1 MRTYKLKL
9 MSMPSALIREIILE
23 NFMSYEYSRIPFNP
37 GLNLVCG
44 PNGAGKSSILL
55 ALAVAL
61 GQTYTERSRRL
72 SDLIRRGKDLGR
84 VSVVFDNSPHD
95 GRRPIPSVNSDTLV
109 LSRYLN
115 RDGTYWHEA
124 NNRTM
129 TKGEVLRLLG
139 RLSINPDNMLIIMH
153 QNMIDV
159 FGAIDAHERLKL
171 IEEAVGLHEYREH
184 ILEAREKLSH
194 TLSEEESIRSLLEKA
209 QETLRYWEGEYGRF
223 QRKQELGERKREL
236 ELEYAWAKC
245 IRQEEAVS
253 NLQSKLDG
261 LRAELGE
268 IESELEQSSKR
279 GEELGAK
286 LKELEFGLDAA
297 YQKLIA
303 YERAQAEAEAR
314 AKLIESFNASLRSV
328 AEVGLSELLGHLEVE
343 LGRAREGLKE
353 AGERANEVKSEL
365 VRIKSELE
373 KTQET
378 YVNSRIHIAV
388 LGFRRELL
396 ERDISSAQS
405 ELRQARREL
414 EQLEGEARQV
424 GARVETERKPSEVL
438 DELKLT
444 NIQLASLADVSPD
457 VERMYLSYKGTLKE
471 LEAKTEVAAA
481 NRKRALDELELRK
494 ERWTN
499 ETNKLIREVKG
510 SYSEILKRVNASGD
524 VNLMNPHDI
533 DEAGIEL
540 LVGFKGA
547 EPHVLNAYTQ
557 SGGER
562 TTALMC
568 FLLALQQQIQSPI
581 RAIDEFE
588 AHLDPRNREAILQ
601 GIIEFMK
608 SEKTQYIVITP
619 GQLVSVEGVP
629 NVITV
634 QNIAGS
640 SQVKVAA

>member
-1 MRTYKLKL
+1 M
-9 MSMPSALIREIILE
+9 
-23 NFMSYEYSRIPFNP
+23 
-37 GLNLVCG
+37 
-44 PNGAGKSSILL
+44 
-55 ALAVAL
+55 
-61 GQTYTERSRRL
+61 
-72 SDLIRRGKDLGR
+72 
-84 VSVVFDNSPHD
+84 
-95 GRRPIPSVNSDTLV
+95 
-109 LSRYLN
+109 
-115 RDGTYWHEA
+115 
-124 NNRTM
+124 
-129 TKGEVLRLLG
+129 LRLLR

-171 IEEAVGLHEYREH
+171 IEEAVGLREYRDH

-245 IRQEEAVS
+245 ARQEGAVG

-261 LRAELGE
+261 LRSELSE
-268 IESELEQSSKR
+268 IEGELEQNSK
-279 GEELGAK
+279 LGAELETK
-286 LKELEFGLDAA
+286 LRELEFGLDAA
-297 YQKLIA
+297 YQQLIA
-303 YERAQAEAEAR
+303 HERKQAEAEAR
-314 AKLIESFNASLRSV
+314 AKLIESFNTALRSV
-328 AEVGLSELLGHLEVE
+328 PEVGLSELLGHLEVE
-343 LGRAREGLKE
+343 LGRAKEDLKE
-353 AGERANEVKSEL
+353 AGERANEVKSKL
-365 VRIKSELE
+365 VSIKTGLE
-373 KTQET
+373 KTQDT

-405 ELRQARREL
+405 ELRRVRREL

-424 GARVETERKPSEVL
+424 GERIETERKPQEVL

-471 LEAKTEVAAA
+471 LEAKAEVVAA

-494 ERWTN
+494 QRWTD
-499 ETNKLIREVKG
+499 ETNKLIHEVKA
-510 SYSEILKRVNASGD
+510 SYIEILKRVNASGD
-524 VNLMNPHDI
+524 VNLTNGQDI
-533 DEAGIEL
+533 DEAGLEL

-547 EPHVLNAYTQ
+547 DPQVLNAYTQ

-588 AHLDPRNREAILQ
+588 THLDPRNREAILQ
-601 GIIEFMK
+601 GIIELMK
-608 SEKTQYIVITP
+608 GWETQYIVITP
-619 GQLVSVEGVP
+619 GQLFNVEGVP

-634 QNIAGS
+634 QNISGS

>member
-1 MRTYKLKL
+1 
-9 MSMPSALIREIILE
+9 MPASALIQEIILE
-23 NFMSYEYSRIPFNP
+23 NFTSYEYSRIPFNP

-84 VSVVFDNSPHD
+84 VSVVFDNYPHD

-171 IEEAVGLHEYREH
+171 IEEAVGLREYREH

-194 TLSEEESIRSLLEKA
+194 TLSEEESNRSLLEKA

-245 IRQEEAVS
+245 IRQEEAVG

-261 LRAELGE
+261 LRSELGE
-268 IESELEQSSKR
+268 IEGELEQSSKR
-279 GEELGAK
+279 GGELETK
-286 LKELEFGLDAA
+286 LRELEFGLDAA
-297 YQKLIA
+297 YQKLITH
-303 YERAQAEAEAR
+303 ERAQAEAGAR

-343 LGRAREGLKE
+343 LGRANEGLKE

-365 VRIKSELE
+365 VGIKGELE

-405 ELRQARREL
+405 ELRRARREL

-424 GARVETERKPSEVL
+424 GARIETERKPQEVL

-471 LEAKTEVAAA
+471 LEAKAEVAAA

-494 ERWTN
+494 QRWTN
-499 ETNKLIREVKG
+499 ETNNLISEVKT
-510 SYSEILKRVNASGD
+510 SYTEILKRVNASGD
-524 VNLMNPHDI
+524 VNLMNAHDI

-547 EPHVLNAYTQ
+547 EPQVLNAYTQ

-588 AHLDPRNREAILQ
+588 THLDPRNREAILQ
-601 GIIEFMK
+601 GIIEFMR
-608 SEKTQYIVITP
+608 SEETQYIVITP

>member
-1 MRTYKLKL
+1 M
-9 MSMPSALIREIILE
+9 MHMPAKALIREIILE
-23 NFMSYEYSRIPFNP
+23 NFMSYEYSRLPFKP
-37 GLNLVCG
+37 GLNIVCG

-55 ALAVAL
+55 GLAVAL

-72 SDLIRRGKDLGR
+72 SDLIRRGKDLAR
-84 VSVVFDNSPHD
+84 VSVIFDNSPHD
-95 GRRPIPSVNSDTLV
+95 GRRPIPSVNSDTFI

-124 NNRTM
+124 NNRM
-129 TKGEVLRLLG
+129 VMKGEVLRLLG

-159 FGAIDAHERLKL
+159 FGAIDARERLKL
-171 IEEAVGLHEYREH
+171 VEEAVGLREYREQ

-194 TLSEEESIRSLLEKA
+194 TLSEEESIRNLLEKA

-245 IRQEEAVS
+245 IKQEEAVE
-253 NLQSKLDG
+253 NLRSKLDALKEELKEIDG
-261 LRAELGE
+261 ELGKN
-268 IESELEQSSKR
+268 SKR
-279 GEELGAK
+279 GEELEAK
-286 LKELEFGLDAA
+286 LKELEFELDAA

-303 YERAQAEAEAR
+303 HERAQAEAGAR

-328 AEVGLSELLGHLEVE
+328 AEAGLGALLKHLGVE
-343 LGRAREGLKE
+343 LGRAKEDLKE
-353 AGERANEVKSEL
+353 AGGRVKEVKSEL
-365 VRIKSELE
+365 VGVKGELE
-373 KTQET
+373 RTREAH
-378 YVNSRIHIAV
+378 VNSRVHIAV

-396 ERDISSAQS
+396 EGDISNAQS

-414 EQLEGEARQV
+414 EQLEGEAKQV
-424 GARVETERKPSEVL
+424 GRRVETQRKPIEVL

-457 VERMYLSYKGTLKE
+457 VERMYLSYKSTLKE
-471 LEAKTEVAAA
+471 LEVKAEVVAA
-481 NRKRALDELELRK
+481 NRQRALEELELRK
-494 ERWTN
+494 QRWTN
-499 ETNKLIREVKG
+499 ELSKTLREVKT
-510 SYSEILKRVNASGD
+510 SYGEILKRVNASGD
-524 VNLMNPHDI
+524 VNLVNAHDI
-533 DEAGIEL
+533 DEAGLEL

-547 EPHVLNAYTQ
+547 EPQVLDAYTQ

-568 FLLALQQQIQSPI
+568 FLLALQQRIQSPI

-588 AHLDPRNREAILQ
+588 AHLDPRNREEILR

-608 SEKTQYIVITP
+608 GEATQYIVITP
-619 GQLVSVEGVP
+619 GQLVNVEGVP

-640 SQVKVAA
+640 SKVKVAA

>member
-1 MRTYKLKL
+1 
-9 MSMPSALIREIILE
+9 MPASALIQEIILE

-84 VSVVFDNSPHD
+84 VSVVFDNYPHD

-236 ELEYAWAKC
+236 ELEYTWAKC
-245 IRQEEAVS
+245 IRQEEAAG

-261 LRAELGE
+261 LRSELGE
-268 IESELEQSSKR
+268 IEGELEQSSKR
-279 GEELGAK
+279 GGELETK
-286 LKELEFGLDAA
+286 LRELEFGLDAA
-297 YQKLIA
+297 YQKLITH
-303 YERAQAEAEAR
+303 ERAQAEAGAR

-343 LGRAREGLKE
+343 LGRANEGLKE

-365 VRIKSELE
+365 VRIKGELE

-405 ELRQARREL
+405 ELRRARREL

-424 GARVETERKPSEVL
+424 GARVETERKPQEVL

-471 LEAKTEVAAA
+471 LEAKAEVAAA

-494 ERWTN
+494 QRWTN
-499 ETNKLIREVKG
+499 ETNNLIREVKT
-510 SYSEILKRVNASGD
+510 SYTEILKRVNASGD
-524 VNLMNPHDI
+524 VNLMNAHDI

-547 EPHVLNAYTQ
+547 EPQVLNAYTQ

-601 GIIEFMK
+601 GIIEFMR
-608 SEKTQYIVITP
+608 SEETQYIVITP